1 MDWHSDSLR
10 AGRFG
15 VLTPAGVIFSPPFE
29 TGSGACRVSCTA
41 GTGTFS
47 RGQSGRGVGLTIL
60 PYLPPSLTKRYS
72 YTPTPP
78 LCIHGMLQS
87 KIRRLPTSSA
97 FCCTKEWEL
106 QVLLQL
112 PCVNRALPGRFFLPS
127 LQNAVYIL
135 NGVVSTRTLRPG
147 HHRWYSCA
155 TVPPFALLKRYTK
168 RTLLNC
174 IRATHLHAVA
184 LLYIKMWYMLRR
196 NTQTKNWTITAFHLP
211 HYHSLPPTHLV
222 VSILSSCDLYGYFC
236 SK

>member
-1 MDWHSDSLR
+1 MACYRVKFAVYLRQVHSAVPKSENYK
-10 AGRFG
+10 FCYNYHVST
-15 VLTPAGVIFSPPFE
+15 VLCQAD
-29 TGSGACRVSCTA
+29 
-41 GTGTFS
+41 
-47 RGQSGRGVGLTIL
+47 
-60 PYLPPSLTKRYS
+60 
-72 YTPTPP
+72 
-78 LCIHGMLQS
+78 
-87 KIRRLPTSSA
+87 
-97 FCCTKEWEL
+97 
-106 QVLLQL
+106 
-112 PCVNRALPGRFFLPS
+112 FFLPS